1 MKNMIRNVCRCTLGL
16 LGAVLF
22 LSAPSAQAADLAPP
36 TGKVLLT
43 VQGAITKTN
52 TNKVALFDRQQLEQ
66 LGLHKLVTSN
76 PFIEGIHTF
85 EGPLLSS
92 VLDQVGAKGETLEA
106 HALDGY
112 NVDIP
117 VSDVRTYPVILA
129 MKMDGKVMRVRSKGP
144 LWIIYPVDQFGEL
157 KSEAF
162 SGRSIWQLTTLTVK

>member
-1 MKNMIRNVCRCTLGL
+1 MKTFMKNVRRCTLGV

-22 LSAPSAQAADLAPP
+22 LSTPSVHAADLTAP

-52 TNKVALFDRQQLEQ
+52 ASKIALFDRQQLEQ

-85 EGPLLSS
+85 EGPLLSA

-117 VSDVRTYPVILA
+117 ISDIRTYPVILA
-129 MKMDGKVMRVRSKGP
+129 LKMDGKVMRVRSKGP
-144 LWIIYPVDQFGEL
+144 LWIIYPVDQFDEL
-157 KSEAF
+157 KSETF
-162 SGRSIWQLTTLTVK
+162 SGHSIWQLTTLTVK